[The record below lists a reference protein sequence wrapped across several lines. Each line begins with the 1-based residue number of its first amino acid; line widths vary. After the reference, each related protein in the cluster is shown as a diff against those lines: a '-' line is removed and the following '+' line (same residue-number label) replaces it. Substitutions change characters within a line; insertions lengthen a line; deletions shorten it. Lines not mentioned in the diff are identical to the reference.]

1 MNPLPECVLWIQSL
15 SEIRKY
21 DRWFEFIYNF
31 PSSYELQRLKHSFD
45 QSYIAYL
52 NNEEELSEAK
62 AFRDDF
68 LPLLHKDR
76 HYLESVR
83 HNEERLRESLTSL
96 ALNDQGNPI
105 NFFVNRLRMRYL
117 YYLATIKD

>member
-1 MNPLPECVLWIQSL
+1 MNPLPECVCGFSL
-15 SEIRKY
+15 YQIRKY

-31 PSSYELQRLKHSFD
+31 PSSYELQRLKHSLIKA
-45 QSYIAYL
+45 IAYL

-83 HNEERLRESLTSL
+83 HNERGLRKSHKSCS
-96 ALNDQGNPI
+96 
-105 NFFVNRLRMRYL
+105 
-117 YYLATIKD
+117 